1 MALVCRLIVIKV
13 QIAAAVPP
21 KPTMTKAQVAQ
32 ATSHQGGVSGRT
44 AKMNVMELRG
54 YAQITHS
61 AYAADRP
68 A

>member
-54 YAQITHS
+54 YNTTK
-61 AYAADRP
+61 
-68 A
+68 